1 MNFFS
6 LIRIEAKK
14 LRRSKILWILTEAAF
29 LLLQPFWECPGSCF
43 RPVWW

>member
-14 LRRSKILWILTEAAF
+14 LRRSKILWILEIGRAH
-29 LLLQPFWECPGSCF
+29 
-43 RPVWW
+43 V